1 VIEAVMEDSGGVDFR
16 GDGTFG
22 SNSRFV

>member
-1 VIEAVMEDSGGVDFR
+1 METVMEDSGGVDFR
-16 GDGTFG
+16 GDGTFA